1 LYYILIRR
9 LIQAQ
14 PTVFEDIKGAVFL
27 ITAEVL
33 PMKGQ
38 VVVPGD
44 DILSLVDA
52 DGESCI
58 PNGDLFDAPNLRIL
72 LMSPPG
78 NRRDRKWLTQ
88 NVMDST
94 TATFVMEPWSREELV
109 VASFV
114 HSVR

>member
-1 LYYILIRR
+1 
-9 LIQAQ
+9 
-14 PTVFEDIKGAVFL
+14 
-27 ITAEVL
+27 
-33 PMKGQ
+33 MKGQ

-52 DGESCI
+52 DGESCV
-58 PNGDLFDAPNLRIL
+58 PNGYLFDAPNLQIL
-72 LMSPPG
+72 LMSLPG

-88 NVMDST
+88 NIVDST